1 MLECW
6 NVGIMG
12 FGELT
17 EWVIVKTKLTKIR
30 EMRNSDLIRSVEEG
44 FPLFHY
50 SMHEAK
56 LPTLSNTY
64 NFNML

>member
-1 MLECW
+1 MNLGASPQLECW

-44 FPLFHY
+44 FTSFHYSTIPLFH
-50 SMHEAK
+50 A
-56 LPTLSNTY
+56 
-64 NFNML
+64 